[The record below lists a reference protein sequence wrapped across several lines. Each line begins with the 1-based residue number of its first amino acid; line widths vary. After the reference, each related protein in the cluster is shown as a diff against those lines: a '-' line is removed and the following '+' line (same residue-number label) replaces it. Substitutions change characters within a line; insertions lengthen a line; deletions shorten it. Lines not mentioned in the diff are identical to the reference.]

1 MSTDTRNEI
10 VRHMARA
17 FFACAWADY
26 SEQVGPHYAA
36 GSQIFDVMPD
46 ELDPSAVWIAFE
58 LARQLEEIHGYTLD
72 RIFAK
77 AAEIS
82 ESRRGGDRPRTA
94 EMFGH
99 YAAMGA
105 MGHGVGLW
113 DAFGPDAERYVLKGG
128 CLYFDDYSWHEFDE
142 KTYPDTRPRD
152 AQGNL
157 ID

>member
-1 MSTDTRNEI
+1 
-10 VRHMARA
+10 
-17 FFACAWADY
+17 
-26 SEQVGPHYAA
+26 
-36 GSQIFDVMPD
+36 
-46 ELDPSAVWIAFE
+46 
-58 LARQLEEIHGYTLD
+58 
-72 RIFAK
+72 
-77 AAEIS
+77 
-82 ESRRGGDRPRTA
+82 
-94 EMFGH
+94 MFGH

>member
-26 SEQVGPHYAA
+26 SEQVGPHYPA
-36 GSQIFDVMPD
+36 GCEIMDAMPE

-58 LARQLEEIHGYTLD
+58 LARQLEANHGKPLD
-72 RIFAK
+72 QIFAR
-77 AAEIS
+77 AVEIS
-82 ESRRGGDRPRTA
+82 ESHRGHGGGDRPRTA

-99 YAAMGA
+99 YAAMQA

-113 DAFGPDAERYVLKGG
+113 DALGRDAEQYVFETPCYLDG
-128 CLYFDDYSWHEFDE
+128 YSWYEFDE
-142 KTYPDTRPRD
+142 AVYPDTRPRD
-152 AQGNL
+152 A
-157 ID
+157 